1 MMHLGSHFN
10 WWNPFSPLNFG
21 YTTFCRME
29 FKCDCLVRT
38 KAAMTW
44 KGPSSSKPFSKS
56 FAEWHL
62 LVISN
67 WSVTIRWCLLCFST
81 VIVGG
86 MLARSSSS
94 GNSSSF
100 IDRHLPLGALA
111 TALSFFSPSLPFIS
125 LSSSSIVLAIS
136 CVCQNFQ
143 WAQIY
148 LDRTC
153 TYHVVV
159 HECPCWTMPASS
171 EAVVAMDHSRAD
183 GLNNQIYKGEK
194 QWLHQHQTRACFCNM
209 LCMMCFKKLFMLIIF
224 FPVWKFDY
232 YLHIT
237 WSGLCYYIYHY
248 QSWKRQKNI
257 FQIFFIWKNLFSV
270 LIHS

>member
-1 MMHLGSHFN
+1 
-10 WWNPFSPLNFG
+10 
-21 YTTFCRME
+21 
-29 FKCDCLVRT
+29 
-38 KAAMTW
+38 
-44 KGPSSSKPFSKS
+44 
-56 FAEWHL
+56 
-62 LVISN
+62 
-67 WSVTIRWCLLCFST
+67 
-81 VIVGG
+81 

-94 GNSSSF
+94 SRSSSSF

-209 LCMMCFKKLFMLIIF
+209 LCMMCFKMLFMLIIF
-224 FPVWKFDY
+224 FPVWKSGN
-232 YLHIT
+232 LIT
-237 WSGLCYYIYHY
+237 TYISHDLV
-248 QSWKRQKNI
+248 SVIISMKKTKNI
-257 FQIFFIWKNLFSV
+257 FQLF
-270 LIHS
+270 LFEKTYFPL

>member
-1 MMHLGSHFN
+1 MDDPFHLS
-10 WWNPFSPLNFG
+10 
-21 YTTFCRME
+21 R
-29 FKCDCLVRT
+29 
-38 KAAMTW
+38 
-44 KGPSSSKPFSKS
+44 
-56 FAEWHL
+56 L
-62 LVISN
+62 LYV
-67 WSVTIRWCLLCFST
+67 L
-81 VIVGG
+81 
-86 MLARSSSS
+86 
-94 GNSSSF
+94 
-100 IDRHLPLGALA
+100 
-111 TALSFFSPSLPFIS
+111 FFVP
-125 LSSSSIVLAIS
+125 

-153 TYHVVV
+153 TYRVVV

-209 LCMMCFKKLFMLIIF
+209 LCMMCFKMLFMLIIF
-224 FPVWKFDY
+224 FPAWKFDY

-237 WSGLCYYIYHY
+237 WSSLCYYIYHY

-270 LIHS
+270 IIPLLASMQMWSRSAKYIRTHTYVSFTLIIDLRNLSMVSIERKYNHFWMSLDTHMLLAYYTNIVSPSLDIICQIGMR